1 MSEQKG
7 PDVASI
13 IWQLLLRKNPAILTI
28 CRVFERYVK
37 LLAERE
43 GFVMSSE
50 IHASKEFQQ
59 FTD

>member
-13 IWQLLLRKNPAILTI
+13 IWELLLRKNPAILTI

-43 GFVMSSE
+43 GFVPFSQSLYY
-50 IHASKEFQQ
+50 
-59 FTD
+59 